1 MEFHIVG
8 AVTSVTIQMRNDFI
22 SAYFSY
28 IGETEAPMTFH
39 RWACITVLG
48 AWIGREYCFRFGHFN
63 IKPNI
68 YCMLMGSAGSRKS
81 TAIKIAS
88 RLLSKTGYNTIAAD
102 RTTKEKFLLDLSG
115 APDVILDT
123 KGKQS
128 LDATLE
134 ENLFGGLG
142 DENHVPE
149 MLIAADE
156 FNTFVGNGNIEFLSM
171 LGVLWDHEGTFK
183 NKVKNSKSVELHNPF
198 VSIIAG
204 NTPTGF
210 SLAFPAES
218 IGQGIFSRIIL
229 VHGEPTGKRITFP
242 ESPSPESTKEIVE
255 ILHTIRTIT
264 QQDAVIT
271 DGAKSLLD
279 AIYKT
284 VINVSDVRFESY
296 LNRRFSH
303 LIKLCLVISASAMRS
318 VIEECDVIYAN
329 TILTHTEHSMSKAL
343 GEFGKARHS
352 DVSHK
357 LISILESSYEPI
369 PIKQLWIQL
378 HNDLEDISSLKDMLI
393 SLVMAEK
400 VLSTQQGYL
409 IKRKVFEEV
418 STQYVDFSL
427 LTEEERKYIS

>member
-1 MEFHIVG
+1 M
-8 AVTSVTIQMRNDFI
+8 SQMRNDFI
-22 SAYFSY
+22 SAYFQY

-39 RWACITVLG
+39 RWSCITILG
-48 AWIGREYCFRFGHFN
+48 AWIGRDYCFRFGHFN

-68 YCMLMGSAGSRKS
+68 YCMLMGTAGSRKS

-88 RLLSKTGYNTIAAD
+88 RLLSKTGYSSIAAD
-102 RTTKEKFLLDLSG
+102 RTTKEKFLLDLAG
-115 APDVILDT
+115 EQDIILDGRG
-123 KGKQS
+123 KGAAGS
-128 LDATLE
+128 VEILE
-134 ENLFGGLG
+134 ENLFG
-142 DENHVPE
+142 DMADSHIPE

-229 VHGEPTGKRITFP
+229 VHGEPTGKKITFP
-242 ESPSPESTKEIVE
+242 EIPSPESTKEIVD
-255 ILHTIRTIT
+255 ILHAIKVIT
-264 QQDAVIT
+264 CNEAVIT
-271 DGAKSLLD
+271 PDAKKLLD
-279 AIYKT
+279 AIYRST
-284 VINVSDVRFESY
+284 TILPDVRFESY
-296 LNRRFSH
+296 MNRRFSH
-303 LIKLCLVISASAMRS
+303 LIKLCLVLSAAAMRS
-318 VIEECDVIYAN
+318 VIEECDVVYAN

-343 GEFGKARHS
+343 GEFGKSRHS

-357 LISILESSYEPI
+357 LISILENSYEPVAV
-369 PIKQLWIQL
+369 KQLWMQL
-378 HNDLEDISSLKDMLI
+378 HNDLDDIGTMKDMLT
-393 SLVMAEK
+393 SLVIAEK
-400 VLSTQQGYL
+400 ILSTKQGFL

-418 STQYVDFSL
+418 EGKYVDFSL
-427 LTEEERKYIS
+427 